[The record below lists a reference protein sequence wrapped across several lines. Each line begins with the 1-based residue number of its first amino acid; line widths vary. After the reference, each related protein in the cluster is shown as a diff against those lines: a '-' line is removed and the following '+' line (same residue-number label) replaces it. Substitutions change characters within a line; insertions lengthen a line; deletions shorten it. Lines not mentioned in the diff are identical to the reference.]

1 MKPIMAFPPT
11 CISNSENY
19 TSDEDIGVDDDFNHK
34 SLIEIQ
40 ELKNGYGWKHEIRSH
55 IVCG

>member
-1 MKPIMAFPPT
+1 MEGKMKPIMAFPPT

-40 ELKNGYGWKHEIRSH
+40 ELKNGYG
-55 IVCG
+55 